1 MFNPSLLL
9 VPMKSG
15 SLLSSADAHANPSQ
29 ARAGVG
35 DLAYAALI
43 LAAGMF
49 IGQWFTGSGI
59 VKAFHF
65 YQETFAPAVMVACGH
80 EFVQPVPEPQAMSEY
95 LAAQR
100 PVFDCADIPASAA
113 MGTPTPFQQFHKYL
127 LLVVAGAWEL
137 GGVSWAAL
145 QPLYGLVLG
154 LTGLA
159 AYALCRTAM
168 GRPLSLVCAGLMML
182 TPLQLFNLPHLRDY
196 IKAPFFLGLLALL
209 AWQILV
215 ARFDKGT
222 IAWSALAGALTGI
235 GMGFRVDIVT
245 LAPLYLL
252 SILVF
257 FPGRLFANL
266 LVKGASA
273 LAFMLALVLCAAPV
287 FSNSLSGGGNM
298 PHVLVLGLMEEFDA
312 KLGLA
317 SSFYGLGYHYLDM
330 YTSTLL
336 NGYATLSGYAG
347 EVIGYPTPEYERLG
361 ARYYADIAATFPAD
375 MATRFLAAAW
385 KILHLPVTAFVT
397 YEDLYFFYDDF
408 IDPKLWAFTHHWIW
422 DVVSIGVLASALL
435 IILRRGLRLGMA
447 AMVILLFMAGYP
459 FLQFGVRH
467 YFYLQVVGLWLA
479 GLVLQTWA
487 DKLGK
492 VWAAYRSGSG
502 VIAALGEDL
511 RVSWKVVLIQFSIFF
526 VVLPA
531 LIFFGLRAY
540 QSKHTLALFESYAS
554 AKTEPLA
561 GIERIRSGDLLR
573 MAPQGLF
580 APLGSPL
587 SGVPKARIEFLAA
600 DFDQRRCGR
609 DAVHVKYVYE
619 FDSPAYDFNQ
629 RVSLGIDQQ
638 TRVVFPVFQRDG
650 QFRFAGVEM
659 PATEAP
665 CLVDLTRIADPQK
678 LKLPLTFRFPGN
690 WRDLPRY
697 REIAERP

>member
-1 MFNPSLLL
+1 
-9 VPMKSG
+9 MKFG
-15 SLLSSADAHANPSQ
+15 SLVSTADAHANPAQ
-29 ARAGVG
+29 TRAGAG

-80 EFVQPVPEPQAMSEY
+80 EFAQPVPEPQAMTEY
-95 LAAQR
+95 LAVQR
-100 PVFDCADIPASAA
+100 PAFDCADIPASVV
-113 MGTPTPFQQFHKYL
+113 MGVPTPFQQFHKYL
-127 LLVVAGAWEL
+127 LLVVAGVWRL

-154 LTGLA
+154 VTGLA
-159 AYALCRTAM
+159 TYALCRSAM

-196 IKAPFFLGLLALL
+196 IKAPFLLGVLALL

-215 ARFDKGT
+215 ARFNKST
-222 IAWSALAGALTGI
+222 VAWSALAGALTGI
-235 GMGFRVDIVT
+235 GMGFRIDIVT

-257 FPGRLFANL
+257 FPGRLSANL
-266 LVKGASA
+266 LMKGASA

-287 FSNSLSGGGNM
+287 FSNSQSGGGNM
-298 PHVLVLGLMEEFDA
+298 PHVLVLGLMDEFDL

-317 SSFYGLGYHYLDM
+317 SSYYGLGHHYLDM
-330 YTSTLL
+330 YASTLL
-336 NGYATLSGYAG
+336 NGYATLGGYAG

-361 ARYYADIAATFPAD
+361 VRYYADIAATFPAD

-408 IDPKLWAFTHHWIW
+408 IDPKLWAFTHHWMW
-422 DVVSIGVLASALL
+422 DVASIGVLSSALL
-435 IILRRGLRLGMA
+435 IILRRGLRLGLA
-447 AMVILLFMAGYP
+447 AMVILLFLAGYP

-487 DKLGK
+487 SKLGK

-502 VIAALGEDL
+502 VRAALGEDS
-511 RVSWKVVLIQFSIFF
+511 RASWGLVFIQFAIFF
-526 VVLPA
+526 VVLPG

-540 QSKHTLALFESYAS
+540 QSQHTLALFESYAN
-554 AKTEPLA
+554 AKTQPLA
-561 GIERIRSGDLLR
+561 GIERTRAGDAFR
-573 MAPQGLF
+573 MAPAGLF
-580 APLGSPL
+580 PLLNAPL

-609 DAVHVKYVYE
+609 DSVHVKYVYE
-619 FDSPAYDFNQ
+619 FNSPVYDFNE

-650 QFRFAGVEM
+650 QFRFTGLEM
-659 PATEAP
+659 PVTDSP
-665 CLVDLTRIADPQK
+665 CLVGLTRIADPQK
-678 LKLPLTFRFPGN
+678 LRLPLAFSFSSN
-690 WRDLPRY
+690 WRELPRY
-697 REIAERP
+697 REMALRQ

>member
-1 MFNPSLLL
+1 
-9 VPMKSG
+9 MKFG
-15 SLLSSADAHANPSQ
+15 SLLSSVDAHVTPSQ
-29 ARAGVG
+29 TRAGIG

-43 LAAGMF
+43 LAAGLF

-65 YQETFAPAVMVACGH
+65 YQENFAPAVMVACGY
-80 EFVQPVPEPQAMSEY
+80 EFAQPVPEPRAMTEY

-100 PVFDCADIPASAA
+100 PAFDCADIPASVV
-113 MGTPTPFQQFHKYL
+113 MGAPTLFQQFHKYL
-127 LLVVAGAWEL
+127 LLAVAGAWAL

-154 LTGLA
+154 VTGLA
-159 AYALCRTAM
+159 AYALCRSAM
-168 GRPLSLVCAGLMML
+168 GRPLSLVCAALMML

-196 IKAPFFLGLLALL
+196 IKAPFFLGVLALL
-209 AWQILV
+209 VWQILV
-215 ARFDKGT
+215 ARFSKST
-222 IAWSALAGALTGI
+222 LAWSAVAGALTGI
-235 GMGFRVDIVT
+235 GMGFRIDIVT

-252 SILVF
+252 SIAVF
-257 FPGRLFANL
+257 FPGKPLANL
-266 LVKGASA
+266 PMKGASV

-298 PHVLVLGLMEEFDA
+298 PHVLVLGLMGEFDP

-330 YTSTLL
+330 YASTLL
-336 NGYATLSGYAG
+336 NGYATLGGYTG
-347 EVIGYPTPEYERLG
+347 EVIGYPTPEYAQLG
-361 ARYYADIAATFPAD
+361 MRYYADIAATFPAD

-385 KILHLPVTAFVT
+385 KILHLPVTSFVT

-408 IDPKLWAFTHHWIW
+408 INPRLWTFAHHWLWNLI
-422 DVVSIGVLASALL
+422 SFSVLCSALL
-435 IILRRGLRLGMA
+435 IILRRGLRLGIA
-447 AMVILLFMAGYP
+447 AMLILLFLAGYP
-459 FLQFGVRH
+459 FLQFGIRH

-479 GLVLQTWA
+479 GLVLQTLA
-487 DKLGK
+487 GKL
-492 VWAAYRSGSG
+492 VRAWAAHRSGSG
-502 VIAALGEDL
+502 IRAALFALDEDS
-511 RVSWKVVLIQFSIFF
+511 RVSWKRASIQFAMLFI
-526 VVLPA
+526 VLPGVV
-531 LIFFGLRAY
+531 FWGLRAY
-540 QSKHTLALFESYAS
+540 QASHTLPLFEAYAN

-561 GIERIRSGDLLR
+561 GIERTRSSDVLR

-587 SGVPKARIEFLAA
+587 TGVPKARIEFLAA

-609 DAVHVKYVYE
+609 DSVHVKYAYE
-619 FDSPAYDFNQ
+619 FNSPVYDFNQ

-650 QFRFAGVEM
+650 QFRFSGVEM
-659 PATEAP
+659 PAIEAP

-678 LKLPLTFRFPGN
+678 LKLPLTFRFSGN

>member
-1 MFNPSLLL
+1 
-9 VPMKSG
+9 MKSG
-15 SLLSSADAHANPSQ
+15 FLLSSADAHASPSH
-29 ARAGVG
+29 ARASAG

-80 EFVQPVPEPQAMSEY
+80 EFAQPVPEPQAMTEY

-100 PVFDCADIPASAA
+100 PVFACADIPASVA

-127 LLVVAGAWEL
+127 LLVVAGAWKL

-159 AYALCRTAM
+159 AYALCRSAM

-182 TPLQLFNLPHLRDY
+182 SPLQLFNLPHLRDY
-196 IKAPFFLGLLALL
+196 IKAPFFLGVLALL
-209 AWQILV
+209 VWQLRAEKFSRSSV
-215 ARFDKGT
+215 
-222 IAWSALAGALTGI
+222 AWSALAGILTGI
-235 GMGFRVDIVT
+235 GMGFRIDLVT

-252 SILVF
+252 AIFLF
-257 FPGRLFANL
+257 FPDKLAANFL
-266 LVKGASA
+266 CKGANA
-273 LAFMLALVLCAAPV
+273 LAFMAALTICAAQV
-287 FSNSLSGGGNM
+287 VGGSQSGGM
-298 PHVLVLGLMEEFDA
+298 SHVLVLGLMGEFDP

-317 SSFYGLGYHYLDM
+317 EALYGLGHHYLDM
-330 YTSTLL
+330 YASTLL
-336 NGYATLSGYAG
+336 NGYAVLHGYG
-347 EVIGYPTPEYERLG
+347 GGVIEFPTPEYGRLG
-361 ARYYADIAATFPAD
+361 AQYYADIAATFPAD

-408 IDPKLWAFTHHWIW
+408 IDPKLWAFTHHRIW
-422 DVVSIGVLASALL
+422 DLVSIGVLASALL

-467 YFYLQVVGLWLA
+467 YFYLQVVGLWLT

-587 SGVPKARIEFLAA
+587 SGVHKARIEFLVA

-609 DAVHVKYVYE
+609 DSVHVKYTYE
-619 FDSPAYDFNQ
+619 FNSPVYDFNQ

-650 QFRFAGVEM
+650 HFRFAGVEM